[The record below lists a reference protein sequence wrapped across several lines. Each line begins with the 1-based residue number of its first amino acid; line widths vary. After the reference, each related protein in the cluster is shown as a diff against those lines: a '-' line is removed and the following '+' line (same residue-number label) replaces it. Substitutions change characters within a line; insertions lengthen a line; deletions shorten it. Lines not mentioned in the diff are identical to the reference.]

1 MKTLFVF
8 FLFSLFSISSSTGS
22 LVTPEEQEQK
32 KIAAEKAAQEEQEF
46 WVFTEEAN
54 DWSNIEDIMNRW
66 EISFQLMEALLDA
79 EESGDMICISLQPQ
93 IEDHNQ
99 ALSFRLWFNDM
110 TLGHWNWMNNIGR
123 CAIIWHESHGR
134 MIGKETH
141 PRMYDVSIESIA
153 EKFPELN
160 HVNMSCRGS
169 YGWLGDEEGK
179 LSDANDPLY
188 EKMMPQVSSIL
199 DPSKFTPSEYGIG
212 NLKFSSPQGRWSY
225 TEFSKFYNK
234 YIVEEE

>member
-1 MKTLFVF
+1 MKALFV
-8 FLFSLFSISSSTGS
+8 LFILFVSSSNGS
-22 LVTPEEQEQK
+22 LVTPEEEK
-32 KIAAEKAAQEEQEF
+32 RVAAEKLEKEEQEF

-54 DWSNIEDIMNRW
+54 DWSNVADIMNRW
-66 EISFQLMEALLDA
+66 EISFQLMETLLDA
-79 EESGDMICISLQPQ
+79 EDANQMICISMQPRL
-93 IEDHNQ
+93 EDHNG
-99 ALSFRLWFNDM
+99 ALVFPLWFNDM
-110 TLGHWNWMNNIGR
+110 TLGHFNWANNIGR

-134 MIGKETH
+134 MVNENTH
-141 PRMYDVSIESIA
+141 PRMYDLSIEAIA
-153 EKFPELN
+153 QKFSELN

-199 DPSKFTPSEYGIG
+199 DPSKFIPSEYGIG